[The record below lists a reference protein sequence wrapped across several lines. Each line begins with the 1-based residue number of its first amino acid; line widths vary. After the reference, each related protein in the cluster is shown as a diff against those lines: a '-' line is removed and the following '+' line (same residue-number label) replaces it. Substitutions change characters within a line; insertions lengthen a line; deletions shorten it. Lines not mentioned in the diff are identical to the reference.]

1 MMQPTDSAI
10 ALGHPSYVWRFG
22 QERRLALI
30 RRYASLDGGRVLD
43 IGCGLGLYASK
54 LAPFC
59 REAYGVDLDGER
71 LALARQSVGRVYL
84 ARAEALPFVEGGFDM
99 VLLHEVLEHV
109 EDDRRAVEEAFRCAR
124 PGGRIVVFAP
134 NRLYPFE
141 THGAYLGGRYI
152 FGLIPLVNYLP
163 GALRRR
169 FCPHVRTYTVGSLR
183 RLFADLPGRFIIHT
197 QLFAGY
203 DNIASRYPRLASF
216 LRRVSYRAEGT
227 PLRLFGL
234 SHFLVMEKAGGGAPH
249 EAWRLRGDPGGGQ
262 DAR

>member
-1 MMQPTDSAI
+1 MVQPADSAI

-30 RRYASLDGGRVLD
+30 RRYAPLDGGRVLD

-59 REAYGVDLDGER
+59 REVYGVDLDLDR
-71 LALARQSVGRVYL
+71 LTLARQEMKRVYL
-84 ARAEALPFVEGGFDM
+84 AQAEALPFSAGHFDV
-99 VLLHEVLEHV
+99 VLLHEVLEHM
-109 EDDRRAVEEAFRCAR
+109 EDDRRAVEEAYRCTK
-124 PGGRIVVFAP
+124 PSGRIVVFAP

-141 THGAYLGGRYI
+141 THGAYFGGRYV

-169 FCPHVRTYTVGSLR
+169 FCPHVRAYTVGSLR
-183 RLFADLPGRFIIHT
+183 RLFADLPGRFIVHT

-203 DNIASRYPRLASF
+203 DNIASRHPRLGSF
-216 LRRVSYRAEGT
+216 LRRASYRAEGT

-234 SHFLVMEKAGGGAPH
+234 SHFLVMEKAGGGP
-249 EAWRLRGDPGGGQ
+249 